1 MVYYGYNNII
11 GESYE
16 EKINYY
22 YKFYYLFSIFLVLVI
37 NNKSS
42 NASKLNS
49 SKDIA
54 DMMKEIHK
62 DDLLPETIKMKVNLK
77 DKESVKAYTGLNS
90 SDNIKYIY
98 VREPS
103 ISSIPYSAIAIKVK
117 DKSKINDMKQEILNN
132 IDMNKWIC
140 VSAEKLY
147 ITSYNDIIF
156 VVMSYTEYSDKI
168 YDNFSKYV
176 NNKQDKK
183 LVKEASEIELP
194 DEMLG

>member
-1 MVYYGYNNII
+1 MKKKLII
-11 GESYE
+11 IISF
-16 EKINYY
+16 II
-22 YKFYYLFSIFLVLVI
+22 LFSIFLVLVI

-42 NASKLNS
+42 NTLKLNS

-62 DDLLPETIKMKVNLK
+62 DDSLPETIKMKVNLK

-90 SDNIKYIY
+90 SVNIKYIY

-168 YDNFSKYV
+168 YDKFSKYV

>member
-1 MVYYGYNNII
+1 MKKKLII
-11 GESYE
+11 IISF
-16 EKINYY
+16 II
-22 YKFYYLFSIFLVLVI
+22 LFSIFLVLVI

-42 NASKLNS
+42 NTSKLNS

-62 DDLLPETIKMKVNLK
+62 DDSLPETIKMKVNLK

-147 ITSYNDIIF
+147 ITS
-156 VVMSYTEYSDKI
+156 
-168 YDNFSKYV
+168 
-176 NNKQDKK
+176 
-183 LVKEASEIELP
+183 
-194 DEMLG
+194 

>member
-1 MVYYGYNNII
+1 MKKKLII
-11 GESYE
+11 IISF
-16 EKINYY
+16 II
-22 YKFYYLFSIFLVLVI
+22 LFSIFLVLVI

-42 NASKLNS
+42 NTSKLNS

-62 DDLLPETIKMKVNLK
+62 DNSLPETIKMKVNLK
-77 DKESVKAYTGLNS
+77 DKESVKTYTGLNS

-147 ITSYNDIIF
+147 ITNSDDIIF
-156 VVMSYTEYSDKI
+156 MVMASDNWATPVYNGFK
-168 YDNFSKYV
+168 KYV
-176 NNKQDKK
+176 NNNIG
-183 LVKEASEIELP
+183 KELTKTEGGNLDFSPVA
-194 DEMLG
+194 D

>member
-1 MVYYGYNNII
+1 
-11 GESYE
+11 
-16 EKINYY
+16 
-22 YKFYYLFSIFLVLVI
+22 
-37 NNKSS
+37 
-42 NASKLNS
+42 
-49 SKDIA
+49 
-54 DMMKEIHK
+54 
-62 DDLLPETIKMKVNLK
+62 
-77 DKESVKAYTGLNS
+77 
-90 SDNIKYIY
+90 
-98 VREPS
+98 
-103 ISSIPYSAIAIKVK
+103 
-117 DKSKINDMKQEILNN
+117 MKQEILNN

-168 YDNFSKYV
+168 YDKFSKYV

>member
-1 MVYYGYNNII
+1 MKKKLII
-11 GESYE
+11 IISF
-16 EKINYY
+16 II
-22 YKFYYLFSIFLVLVI
+22 LFSIFLVLVI

-103 ISSIPYSAIAIKVK
+103 ISSIPSAIAIKVK

-168 YDNFSKYV
+168 YDKFSKYV

-183 LVKEASEIELP
+183 LVKEASEIDLP